1 MQLHIVSVLQCLES
15 CIFRQ
20 LRERMVRK
28 RAQALSVCF
37 PEYWMCT
44 IPLPYGVVIRKLD
57 RTLYEHTHIAYNG
70 VLDHPREPSF
80 ILGARVGE
88 NTFPIGISFS

>member
-1 MQLHIVSVLQCLES
+1 MQLHIGSVLQCLES

-37 PEYWMCT
+37 LEYWMCT

-57 RTLYEHTHIAYNG
+57 RTLYEHTHTTDKAKWF
-70 VLDHPREPSF
+70 F
-80 ILGARVGE
+80 ILQSLYAST
-88 NTFPIGISFS
+88 NTSHSIQSRPLYL

>member
-1 MQLHIVSVLQCLES
+1 MQLHISSVLQCLES

-37 PEYWMCT
+37 LEYWMCT

-57 RTLYEHTHIAYNG
+57 RTLYEHTTDKAKWF
-70 VLDHPREPSF
+70 F
-80 ILGARVGE
+80 ILQSLYAST
-88 NTFPIGISFS
+88 NTSHSIQSRPLYL